1 MNWRPEF
8 PHAGPLAGALAV
20 GVVLVMVLS
29 LAIVALIGGGGVLFG
44 AGQSC
49 AGGAATLGQA
59 GLAAAQPTASA
70 AGRATIPADYLRLY
84 QQAGR
89 KYGVPW
95 VVLAGIGEVETNQ
108 GRTTLPGIQSGAN
121 AFGAAGP
128 MQIGIGGAA
137 GNTWGGSPVHPASEQ
152 VAGVA
157 TDGNGD
163 GIASVYE
170 PADAI
175 AGAAKYLVAHG
186 AQNNV
191 SGAIFA
197 YNHLLSYVQSVLH
210 WAGVYA
216 NGGFSTSA
224 ATTGGAVTAA
234 QCLAS
239 AAVGGGRGS
248 AQVPNQAVASA
259 IAFAR
264 AQIGKPY
271 LFGGTGPDAF
281 DCSGLLMMAYRSVG
295 INIPRTSEEQWTWG
309 PRVAPGHERLG
320 DLVFFAGSD
329 GTATSPGHVA
339 MVIGHG
345 MMVEAYATGFPIR
358 IASYGTP
365 SSPAGDQNPVGFTRP
380 WAHPGV
386 VLTGGGEPQ
395 AAGSAGRA
403 GPAFSSQPAP
413 QGMPSPSGG
422 GGLVTRHTDC
432 VASPH
437 SCGFPDA
444 TNTGANCS
452 SLTPSGSIT
461 VTTNGAVVEGKNISG
476 SITIQA
482 SNVTI
487 RNDCVTSSG
496 IYPVRLVSGSN
507 LTVEDTTIT
516 GTGGGCSRA
525 VEPAGGSATM
535 DRLNISGCE
544 DGVQMYDNDTL
555 QNSYIHDLAFTGGS
569 HNDGVQQNG
578 GRNDIV
584 RHNTIF
590 NPHNQTS
597 CVNFTTDF
605 GGISDITI
613 TGNLLNGG
621 NYTVYS
627 RSGGNGDPTGVSVTG
642 NHFGGADV
650 FGLLSADGSVS
661 WSGNVADSTGQA
673 VGQ

>member
-1 MNWRPEF
+1 MSWRPEF
-8 PHAGPLAGALAV
+8 PHVGRAAAAVAV

-29 LAIVALIGGGGVLFG
+29 LAIAGVLIGGGNVLFG

-49 AGGAATLGQA
+49 TSGTSTSANG
-59 GLAAAQPTASA
+59 AAAQPTASA
-70 AGRATIPADYLRLY
+70 AGRATIPADYLHAY
-84 QQAGR
+84 QQAGKR
-89 KYGVPW
+89 YGVPW
-95 VVLAGIGEVETNQ
+95 VVLAGIGEVESNQ
-108 GRTTLPGIQSGAN
+108 GRTMLPGVHSGAN

-128 MQIGIGGAA
+128 MQIGIGGAS
-137 GNTWGGSPVHPASEQ
+137 GNNWGGAPVHPASEH
-152 VAGVA
+152 VAGFA

-163 GIASVYE
+163 GVASVYE

-186 AQNNV
+186 VQSDV

-197 YNHLLSYVQSVLH
+197 YNHLTSYVQTVLH

-216 NGGFSTSA
+216 NGGFSVSA
-224 ATTGGAVTAA
+224 ATSGGAVTDA

-239 AAVGGGRGS
+239 AGGGRGS
-248 AQVPNQAVASA
+248 AQAPNQAVATV

-264 AQIGKPY
+264 SQIGKPY
-271 LFGGTGPDAF
+271 LWGGTGPDAF
-281 DCSGLLMMAYRSVG
+281 DCSGLMMMAYRSVG
-295 INIPRTSEEQWTWG
+295 VSIPRTAEAQWMWG
-309 PRVAPGHERLG
+309 PRVAPGHEQPG

-345 MMVEAYATGFPIR
+345 MMVEAYATGFPVR
-358 IASYGTP
+358 IASYGTA

-386 VLTGGGEPQ
+386 VLPGGGAAQ
-395 AAGSAGRA
+395 ASASTGRA
-403 GPAFSSQPAP
+403 EPATSLPPAAQGGP
-413 QGMPSPSGG
+413 
-422 GGLVTRHTDC
+422 VTRHTNC

-452 SLTPSGSIT
+452 SLAPSGPIT
-461 VTTNGAVVEGKNISG
+461 VTTGGAVIEGKNISG

-482 SNVTI
+482 PNVTI
-487 RNDCVTSSG
+487 RNDCVTSSD
-496 IYPVRLVSGSN
+496 IYPVRLASGSN

-525 VEPAGGSATM
+525 VEPAGGSTMM

-544 DGVQMYDNDTL
+544 DGVQMYNNDTL
-555 QNSYIHDLAFTGGS
+555 QNSYIHDLAFTSGS

-578 GRNDIV
+578 GSNDIV

-621 NYTVYS
+621 NYAIYS
-627 RSGGNGDPTGVSVTG
+627 RSGGNGDPTGVRITG
-642 NHFGGADV
+642 NHFGSADV
-650 FGLLSADGSVS
+650 FGLLSADGSVA
-661 WSGNVADSTGQA
+661 WSGNVADSSGQA